1 MKGSIPQGTIDRMT
15 LYKRYLENLLSED
28 SHRQHITSSELGR
41 ETRFSPAVVRR
52 DLSCLGQLGQRKV
65 GYRTDDLYDT
75 INKAMGLDKAWEVA
89 LVGAGNLGKAL
100 AVYQGFKKLGFKVVS
115 IFDNDKSKIG
125 RSWKGIKIRD
135 IRYMPEIIRRRK
147 IKIAIIAVPFNF
159 AQEIADL
166 LIKSGIKAILNLAPS
181 RLTVPDNI
189 KLRSV
194 DLAVKLENLSYLL
207 ARDKV

>member
-15 LYKRYLENLLSED
+15 LYKRCLENLLNED
-28 SHRQHITSSELGR
+28 NRRQCITSSELGK
-41 ETRFSPAVVRR
+41 ETRFSPATVRR

-65 GYRTDDLYDT
+65 GYRIDELYDT
-75 INKAMGLDKAWEVA
+75 INKILGLDKAWEVA

-100 AVYQGFKKLGFKVVS
+100 AVYQGFKKLGFKVVV

-125 RSWKGIKIRD
+125 KSWKGIKIRD
-135 IRYMPEIIRRRK
+135 TRYMPEVIKRKK
-147 IKIAIIAVPFNF
+147 IKIAIIAVPFVA
-159 AQEIADL
+159 AQKTADM

-181 RLTVPDNI
+181 RLTVPDKI

-207 ARDKV
+207 ARDKM